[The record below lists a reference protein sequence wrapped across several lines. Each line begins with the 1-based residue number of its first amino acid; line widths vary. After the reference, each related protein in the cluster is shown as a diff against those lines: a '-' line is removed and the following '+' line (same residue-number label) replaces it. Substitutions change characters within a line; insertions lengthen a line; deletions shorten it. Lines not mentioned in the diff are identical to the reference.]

1 MINIDYEIDKPKLSI
16 SQISA
21 GGDLAEV
28 ILLLEGVIDIDAETA
43 RLKKEIEKTDKELKP
58 FEAKMVNEGFVK
70 KAPPEVLE
78 KTKGI
83 IAELTQKKEKL
94 AESLKRLEELK

>member
-1 MINIDYEIDKPKLSI
+1 M
-16 SQISA
+16 A
-21 GGDLAEV
+21 
-28 ILLLEGVIDIDAETA
+28 
-43 RLKKEIEKTDKELKP
+43 
-58 FEAKMVNEGFVK
+58 NEGFVK

-94 AESLKRLEELK
+94 GESYRRLEELR